1 MNINDLAPGSY
12 TAVPPPT
19 APQATPQAA
28 PQGNQPLNI
37 NSLPQGSYT
46 PAQPAPSL
54 GGFVGNAI
62 GSVGNLVGGAASAIG
77 NSFNPNPDQNTLVNL
92 GRGIAGV
99 GEQALNAIG
108 GTNLND
114 KNTQVAS
121 NIENFYN
128 QRYGISDLAT
138 GNIQGALQK
147 ITNTLYTDPAG
158 AAADLSML
166 LTAGGSAASAIGD
179 AGEAGAAA
187 DAVRAGSVLPMGG
200 SLADG
205 TRVATPALTTASK
218 VGDALTSAGET
229 LNPFNLLTK
238 PVAALGQGFSGMQ
251 DALEQANL
259 RLTPTQATNLGSK
272 VNNIT
277 SFISDNLPI
286 GSPEGRYGA
295 ITNIT
300 NNMEDTLQATL
311 RDNPNVAAL
320 TVPKAQVIA
329 QLEALPEAFKDD
341 PASYPLAKR
350 QIAEAA
356 KAIDET
362 QPDEIPLSQLNK
374 IKRSYS
380 GNAFDQLGV
389 KLKSEVKLAISSV
402 PRTLIEDTLKNN
414 SEEIALPTKLQP
426 LFGGAESVP
435 IKQFNKV
442 YGTVLDTKTFLK
454 LAANKAESG
463 LVGRALSGTAGAAVG
478 SVMGGPIG
486 AAVGAGVG
494 EGVASRFA
502 TPLRSIA
509 GKAASGVGNI
519 LVKTRGLATPAL
531 IAQQAGNANRQIRIK
546 KP

>member
-1 MNINDLAPGSY
+1 
-12 TAVPPPT
+12 
-19 APQATPQAA
+19 
-28 PQGNQPLNI
+28 LNI
-37 NSLPQGSYT
+37 NSLPQGSYS
-46 PAQPAPSL
+46 AVQPQSSPSV
-54 GGFVGNAI
+54 GGFLGNAI
-62 GSVGNLVGGAASAIG
+62 GSVGNLIGGAANAVMHPIQAVQNIG
-77 NSFNPNPDQNTLVNL
+77 NAVVGAGEEGLNTV
-92 GRGIAGV
+92 
-99 GEQALNAIG
+99 G
-108 GTNLND
+108 GTNFNND
-114 KNTQVAS
+114 QTQSFDA
-121 NIENFYN
+121 IKNFYVN
-128 QRYGISDLAT
+128 RYGSPQAFLKTA
-138 GNIQGALQK
+138 
-147 ITNTLYTDPAG
+147 YTDPAG
-158 AAADLSML
+158 FLADASILF
-166 LTAGGSAASAIGD
+166 TGGGSALSALGD

-187 DAVRAGSVLPMGG
+187 DAVNAGDAIAMGG
-200 SLADG
+200 RTASGAE
-205 TRVATPALTTASK
+205 VATPAITTASN
-218 VGDALTSAGET
+218 VGAT
-229 LNPFNLLTK
+229 LTK
-238 PVAALGQGFSGMQ
+238 TGEAINPLNAITKPIAALGNAFSDMQ
-251 DALEQANL
+251 SKLEEANL

-286 GSPEGRYGA
+286 GSPENRFNA

-300 NNMEDTLQATL
+300 NNMEDTLQGTL
-311 RDNPNVAAL
+311 RDNPEVAKL

-329 QLEALPEAFKDD
+329 QLQALPEKFMDD

-356 KAIDET
+356 QAIQDT

-414 SEEIALPTKLQP
+414 SEEISLPTKLQP
-426 LFGGAESVP
+426 LFGGAETVP
-435 IKQFNKV
+435 IKNFNKV

-486 AAVGAGVG
+486 AAIGAGVG
-494 EGVASRFA
+494 EGVASKFA

-509 GKAASGVGNI
+509 GRAASGAGRI
-519 LVKTRGLATPAL
+519 LVKANGLSTPAL
-531 IAQQAGNANRQIRIK
+531 IAAQAGNASRKINVKR
-546 KP
+546 P